1 MNEPAQ
7 SSYHSPERSFKSPLI
22 GFISLSIL
30 IPITAFLYWP
40 YPSREPLWVTSYD
53 IDKAVRTTLDTS
65 ELPGHILALAW
76 SYHLLPLVVAT
87 AFCVLMALVCAAFN
101 ERAHFTRKSIKY
113 FSFIRWVLII
123 GLIAYWAL
131 DFILDS
137 QILDIFQSYPHV
149 TINQE
154 WANVPILSGVLLLMI
169 IYFIEGALRR
179 GSALQEDVDATI

>member
-1 MNEPAQ
+1 MQP
-7 SSYHSPERSFKSPLI
+7 STSGLI
-22 GFISLSIL
+22 SHANQF
-30 IPITAFLYWP
+30 
-40 YPSREPLWVTSYD
+40 
-53 IDKAVRTTLDTS
+53 
-65 ELPGHILALAW
+65 
-76 SYHLLPLVVAT
+76 
-87 AFCVLMALVCAAFN
+87 
-101 ERAHFTRKSIKY
+101 KY

-154 WANVPILSGVLLLMI
+154 WANVPFLSGFLLLMI

-179 GSALQEDVDATI
+179 GLALQEDVDATI